1 MNNNGVEQS
10 RRGTEA
16 QGQELPSSAGPAVG
30 ELSQAVGKYALLQSQ
45 VGVKIASH
53 LIGIGDELHS
63 TQKEVESL
71 RARIDKLDRELAPR
85 KRTTGNSSR

>member
-1 MNNNGVEQS
+1 MNNNMVEQS

-16 QGQELPSSAGPAVG
+16 QGQELPSGTGPAVG

-71 RARIDKLDRELAPR
+71 RARIDKLDLELAPR
-85 KRTTGNSSR
+85 KRATGNSSR

>member
-1 MNNNGVEQS
+1 MNDNLVEQS
-10 RRGTEA
+10 GRGTEA
-16 QGQELPSSAGPAVG
+16 QGQELPSSAGPSVR
-30 ELSQAVGKYALLQSQ
+30 ELSEAVGKYALLQSQ

-53 LIGIGDELHS
+53 LIGIADELQA

-85 KRTTGNSSR
+85 TRTAGNSSR

>member
-1 MNNNGVEQS
+1 MNNNMVEQS

-16 QGQELPSSAGPAVG
+16 QGQELPSSTGPAVG

-85 KRTTGNSSR
+85 KRTTANSSR

>member
-1 MNNNGVEQS
+1 MNNNMVEQS
-10 RRGTEA
+10 RRGTEL
-16 QGQELPSSAGPAVG
+16 QGKELPSSTGPAVG

-71 RARIDKLDRELAPR
+71 RARIDKLDLELAPR

>member
-1 MNNNGVEQS
+1 MNNNVVEQS
-10 RRGTEA
+10 GRGTEA
-16 QGQELPSSAGPAVG
+16 QGQELPSSTGPAVG

-85 KRTTGNSSR
+85 KRTTANSSR